1 MRSMSGTGETTIRVT
16 GLHAVG
22 RGVDR
27 PEQVVVAGDGRVFAS
42 DNASAVAEL
51 IVRTPF
57 GVWGRRAASRMG
69 SRSTATAI
77 F

>member
-1 MRSMSGTGETTIRVT
+1 MNGTGETTIRVT
-16 GLHAVG
+16 DLHAVG

-42 DNASAVAEL
+42 DKASSQNSL
-51 IVRTPF
+51 MRTPF
-57 GVWGRRAASRMG
+57 GVWGRWAASRAG
-69 SRSTATAI
+69 SRSTATAT